1 MTNTLIRKVLARQVL
16 DSRGNPTVEAEI
28 HLDNG
33 ISATAIV
40 PSGASTGSHEALE
53 LRDNDKSRYGGKEVG
68 KAVHNIKSRIAP
80 ELIGKDATDQ
90 AEIDRILIALDGSKN
105 KSVLGANAILAVSL
119 CVARVAAKAVGL
131 PLFKYLG
138 GAQAITLPVPFANLI
153 NGGVH
158 SDAPLDFQEFM
169 VVPLG
174 APSFKEGLRYG
185 VEIFHALKT
194 ILQEKKLGTGIG
206 DEGGF
211 APSVASADQAF
222 GLLME
227 ATEKAG
233 YKPAKDVFYALDAA
247 ATELYDQNSKVYGF
261 KKSQP
266 IQLISS
272 HLIELY
278 QELARKYPLVSI
290 EDGMAEND
298 WEGWK
303 QLTQQLGG
311 TLQLVG
317 DDLFV
322 TNKEFL
328 KKGIEE
334 KIANAILIK
343 VNQVGTLT
351 ETFQTVEMAKKHG
364 YRVMVSHRSGES
376 EDPFI
381 ADLAVALNA
390 GQIKTGS
397 FCRSDRLSK
406 YNQLLRIE
414 ELLGENAVYGI
425 KLGDSKDD

>member
-28 HLDNG
+28 HLENG
-33 ISATAIV
+33 TCATAIV

-53 LRDNDKSRYGGKEVG
+53 LRDNNKSRYGGKEVWN
-68 KAVHNIKSRIAP
+68 AVGNIKKRIAP
-80 ELIGKDATDQ
+80 ELVGKDAANQ
-90 AEIDRILIALDGSKN
+90 AEIDRILIELDGSKN

-119 CVARVAAKAVGL
+119 CVARAAAKAIGV

-138 GAQAITLPVPFANLI
+138 GSQAITLPIPFANLI

-169 VVPLG
+169 IVPKG

-185 VEIFHALKT
+185 VEIFHTLKT
-194 ILQEKKLGTGIG
+194 ILHEKRLGTGIG

-211 APSVASADQAF
+211 APSISSATQALD
-222 GLLME
+222 LLLE

-233 YKPAKDVFYALDAA
+233 YSPGKDIFYALDAA
-247 ATELYDQNSKVYGF
+247 ATELYEEGVKIYVF
-261 KKSQP
+261 KKSQNIKLP
-266 IQLISS
+266 PS
-272 HLIELY
+272 HLVELY
-278 QELARKYPLVSI
+278 RELSQKYPLISI

-334 KIANAILIK
+334 KVANAILIK

-351 ETFQTVEMAKKHG
+351 ETFQTVELAKKNG
-364 YRVMVSHRSGES
+364 YRIMVSHRSGES

-414 ELLGENAVYGI
+414 EVLADNAIYGTEF
-425 KLGDSKDD
+425 